1 LLLVTE
7 DASIPVELYLFLAL
21 FAHHGM
27 QYSKNLK
34 VNRRQSCPFCFPYDF
49 SDVLSQ
55 IAQ

>member
-1 LLLVTE
+1 LLLVTG
-7 DASIPVELYLFLAL
+7 DPSIPVELYLFLAL